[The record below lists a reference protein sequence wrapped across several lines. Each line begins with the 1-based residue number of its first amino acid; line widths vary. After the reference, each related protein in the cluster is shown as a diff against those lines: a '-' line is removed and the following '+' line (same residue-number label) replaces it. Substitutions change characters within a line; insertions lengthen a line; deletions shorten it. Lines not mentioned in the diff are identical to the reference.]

1 MKWRHYIKEHELWRI
16 TSLNSLSVLVR
27 MGTGL
32 ISAKVVALCIGPTG
46 MAWVGNLRN
55 FITAVENIAT
65 LGMTNGIVK
74 YTTEYRNDPNT
85 QVAFIHTVLTV
96 LTLVALMT
104 SLGIGSLAVL
114 WNPMLLEGYTTDTS
128 LWWWIAVALPW
139 YLVSI
144 ILVTILNGLEAFR
157 QVVKIQTLGA
167 ILGLGITVALV
178 YSYAT
183 WGALL
188 AVVVAPAVSFG
199 LSLWALR
206 KTLQSYRPRVQ
217 WSFIRN
223 LSHFSLMAL
232 ASSVIGP
239 WVMIL
244 IRKKLIA
251 FHGLDQAGYWE
262 ALNRLSGFYFVFV
275 TTLIGLYFLPKLVQ
289 SESRAEDREVFQ
301 AYYGK
306 IIPLFGIGL
315 LLIYLLRNPLITF
328 LYTEE
333 FQPIT
338 SVLVW
343 QLLGDFCKAL
353 ALLLGY
359 RFFAKRQTLQ
369 FLITELGSL
378 ALLYVLC
385 SLWIPLYGLHGLL
398 YAYALNYAV
407 YFLVLVLL
415 YRFRQSQ

>member
-1 MKWRHYIKEHELWRI
+1 MKWRQYIKEHELWRI

-74 YTTEYRNDPNT
+74 YTTEYRNDPNK
-85 QVAFIHTVLTV
+85 QAAFINTVLTV
-96 LTLVALMT
+96 LTAVALLT

-114 WNPMLLEGYTTDTS
+114 WNPMLLEGFTADTS
-128 LWWWIAVALPW
+128 LWWWIAAALPW
-139 YLVSI
+139 YLVAI
-144 ILVTILNGLEAFR
+144 VLVAILNGLEAFR
-157 QVVKIQTLGA
+157 EVVKIQTFGA
-167 ILGLGITVALV
+167 ILGLGATVGLV
-178 YSYAT
+178 YYYAT

-199 LSLWALR
+199 LSAWALR
-206 KTLQSYRPRVQ
+206 NTLHRFQLRVQ
-217 WSFIRN
+217 WSFIRD
-223 LSHFSLMAL
+223 LSHYSLMAL
-232 ASSVIGP
+232 ASSVVGP
-239 WVMIL
+239 WVLIL

-251 FHGLDQAGYWE
+251 FHGLEQAGYWE

-289 SESRAEDREVFQ
+289 SESRAADREVFR

-306 IIPLFGIGL
+306 IIPLFGLGL

-328 LYTEE
+328 LYTDE

-338 SVLVW
+338 SVLIW

-359 RFFAKRQTLQ
+359 RFFAKRQTVQ
-369 FLITELGSL
+369 FLITEMGSL
-378 ALLYVLC
+378 ALLYFLC
-385 SLWIPLYGLHGLL
+385 SLWIPSYGLLGLL
-398 YAYALNYAV
+398 YAYTLNYAV
-407 YFLVLVLL
+407 YFLLLVLL

>member
-1 MKWRHYIKEHELWRI
+1 VKWRQYIKEHELWRI

-74 YTTEYRNDPNT
+74 YTTEYRNDPNK
-85 QVAFIHTVLTV
+85 QAAFINTVLTV
-96 LTLVALMT
+96 LTAVALLT

-114 WNPMLLEGYTTDTS
+114 WNPMLLEGFTADTS
-128 LWWWIAVALPW
+128 LWWWIAAALPW
-139 YLVSI
+139 YLVAI
-144 ILVTILNGLEAFR
+144 VLVAILNGLEAFR
-157 QVVKIQTLGA
+157 EVVKIQTFGA
-167 ILGLGITVALV
+167 ILGLVATVGLV
-178 YSYAT
+178 YYYAT

-199 LSLWALR
+199 LSAWALR
-206 KTLQSYRPRVQ
+206 NTLHRFQLRVQ
-217 WSFIRN
+217 WSFIRD
-223 LSHFSLMAL
+223 LSHYSLMAL
-232 ASSVIGP
+232 ASSVVGP
-239 WVMIL
+239 WVLIL

-251 FHGLDQAGYWE
+251 FHGLEQAGYWE

-289 SESRAEDREVFQ
+289 SESRTDDREVFR

-306 IIPLFGIGL
+306 IIPLFGLGL

-328 LYTEE
+328 LYTDE
-333 FQPIT
+333 FQTIT
-338 SVLVW
+338 AVLIW

-359 RFFAKRQTLQ
+359 RFFAKRQTFQ
-369 FLITELGSL
+369 FLITEMGSL
-378 ALLYVLC
+378 ALLYFLC
-385 SLWIPLYGLHGLL
+385 SLWIPSYGLLGLL
-398 YAYALNYAV
+398 YAYTLNYAV
-407 YFLVLVLL
+407 YFLLLVLL

>member
-1 MKWRHYIKEHELWRI
+1 MKWRQYIKEHELWRI
-16 TSLNSLSVLVR
+16 TSINSLSVLVR

-32 ISAKVVALCIGPTG
+32 ISAKVVALCIGPAG

-74 YTTEYRNDPNT
+74 YTTEYRNDPNK
-85 QVAFIHTVLTV
+85 QAAFINTVLTV
-96 LTLVALMT
+96 LTAVALLT

-114 WNPMLLEGYTTDTS
+114 WNPMLLEGFTADTS
-128 LWWWIAVALPW
+128 LWWWIAAALPW
-139 YLVSI
+139 YLVAI
-144 ILVTILNGLEAFR
+144 VLVAILNGLEAFR
-157 QVVKIQTLGA
+157 EVVKIQTFGA
-167 ILGLGITVALV
+167 ILGLVATVGLV
-178 YSYAT
+178 YYYAT

-199 LSLWALR
+199 LSAWALR
-206 KTLQSYRPRVQ
+206 NTLHRFQLRVQ
-217 WSFIRN
+217 WSFIRD
-223 LSHFSLMAL
+223 LSHYSLMAL
-232 ASSVIGP
+232 ASSVVGP
-239 WVMIL
+239 WVLIL

-251 FHGLDQAGYWE
+251 FHGLEQAGYWE

-289 SESRAEDREVFQ
+289 SESRAADREVFR

-306 IIPLFGIGL
+306 IIPLFGLGL

-328 LYTEE
+328 LYTDE

-338 SVLVW
+338 AVLIW

-359 RFFAKRQTLQ
+359 RFFAKRQTFQ
-369 FLITELGSL
+369 FLITEMGSL
-378 ALLYVLC
+378 ALLYFLC
-385 SLWIPLYGLHGLL
+385 SLWIPSYGLLGLL
-398 YAYALNYAV
+398 YAYTLNYAV
-407 YFLVLVLL
+407 YFLLLVLL

>member
-1 MKWRHYIKEHELWRI
+1 
-16 TSLNSLSVLVR
+16 

-96 LTLVALMT
+96 LTAVALMT

-114 WNPMLLEGYTTDTS
+114 WNPMLLEGYATDTS

-167 ILGLGITVALV
+167 ILGLGITVGLV

>member
-1 MKWRHYIKEHELWRI
+1 MKWRHYIKEQELWRI

-32 ISAKVVALCIGPTG
+32 ISAKVVALWIGPIG

-74 YTTEYRNDPNT
+74 YITEYRNDPNT
-85 QVAFIHTVLTV
+85 QAAFIHTVLTV
-96 LTLVALMT
+96 LTAVALLT
-104 SLGIGSLAVL
+104 SLGIGSMAVL
-114 WNPMLLEGYTTDTS
+114 WNPMLLEGYTTDTA

-144 ILVTILNGLEAFR
+144 VLVAILNGMEAFR

-167 ILGLGITVALV
+167 ILGLGITVGLV

-415 YRFRQSQ
+415 YRFRQFQ

>member
-1 MKWRHYIKEHELWRI
+1 VKWRHYIKEQELWRI

-32 ISAKVVALCIGPTG
+32 ISAKVVALWIGPIG

-74 YTTEYRNDPNT
+74 YITEYRNDPNT
-85 QVAFIHTVLTV
+85 QAAFIHTVLTV
-96 LTLVALMT
+96 LTAVALLT
-104 SLGIGSLAVL
+104 SLGIGSMAVL
-114 WNPMLLEGYTTDTS
+114 WNPMLLEGYTTDTA

-144 ILVTILNGLEAFR
+144 VLVAILNGMEAFR

-167 ILGLGITVALV
+167 ILGLGITVGLV

-415 YRFRQSQ
+415 YRFRQFQ

>member
-1 MKWRHYIKEHELWRI
+1 VKWRQYIKEHELWRI

-74 YTTEYRNDPNT
+74 YTTEYRNDPNK
-85 QVAFIHTVLTV
+85 QAAFINTVLTV
-96 LTLVALMT
+96 LTAVALLT

-114 WNPMLLEGYTTDTS
+114 WNPMLLEGFTADTS
-128 LWWWIAVALPW
+128 LWWWIAAALPW
-139 YLVSI
+139 YLVAI
-144 ILVTILNGLEAFR
+144 VLVAILNGLEAFR
-157 QVVKIQTLGA
+157 EVVKIQTFGA
-167 ILGLGITVALV
+167 ILGLVATVGLV
-178 YSYAT
+178 YYYAT

-199 LSLWALR
+199 LSAWALR
-206 KTLQSYRPRVQ
+206 NTLHRFQLRVQ
-217 WSFIRN
+217 WSFIRD
-223 LSHFSLMAL
+223 LSHYSLMAL
-232 ASSVIGP
+232 ASSVVGP
-239 WVMIL
+239 WVLIL

-251 FHGLDQAGYWE
+251 FHGLEQAGYWE

-289 SESRAEDREVFQ
+289 SESRTDDREVFR

-306 IIPLFGIGL
+306 IIPLFGLGL

-328 LYTEE
+328 LYTDE

-338 SVLVW
+338 AVLIW

-359 RFFAKRQTLQ
+359 RFFAKRQTFQ
-369 FLITELGSL
+369 FLITEMGSL
-378 ALLYVLC
+378 ALLYFLC
-385 SLWIPLYGLHGLL
+385 SLWIPSYGLLGLL
-398 YAYALNYAV
+398 YAYTLNYAV
-407 YFLVLVLL
+407 YFLLLVLL

>member
-1 MKWRHYIKEHELWRI
+1 MKWRQYIKEHELWRI

-74 YTTEYRNDPNT
+74 YTTEYRNDPNK
-85 QVAFIHTVLTV
+85 QAAFINTVLTV
-96 LTLVALMT
+96 LTAVALLT

-114 WNPMLLEGYTTDTS
+114 WNPMLLEGFTADTS
-128 LWWWIAVALPW
+128 LWWWIAAALPW
-139 YLVSI
+139 YLVAI
-144 ILVTILNGLEAFR
+144 VLVAILNGLEAFR
-157 QVVKIQTLGA
+157 EVVKIQTFGA
-167 ILGLGITVALV
+167 ILGLGATVGLV
-178 YSYAT
+178 YYYTT

-199 LSLWALR
+199 LSAWALR
-206 KTLQSYRPRVQ
+206 NTLQRFQLRVQ
-217 WSFIRN
+217 WSFIRD
-223 LSHFSLMAL
+223 LSHYSLMAL
-232 ASSVIGP
+232 ASSVLGP
-239 WVMIL
+239 WVLIL

-251 FHGLDQAGYWE
+251 FHGLEQAGYWE

-289 SESRAEDREVFQ
+289 SESRTADREVFR

-306 IIPLFGIGL
+306 IIPLFGLGL

-328 LYTEE
+328 LYTDE

-338 SVLVW
+338 LVLNW

-359 RFFAKRQTLQ
+359 RFFAKRQTFQ
-369 FLITELGSL
+369 FLITEMGSL
-378 ALLYVLC
+378 ALLYFLC
-385 SLWIPLYGLHGLL
+385 SLWIPSYGLLGLL
-398 YAYALNYAV
+398 YAYTLNYAV
-407 YFLVLVLL
+407 YFLLLVLL

>member
-1 MKWRHYIKEHELWRI
+1 VNWRHYIKEQELWRI

-27 MGTGL
+27 MVTGL
-32 ISAKVVALCIGPTG
+32 ISAKVVALWIGPIG

-74 YTTEYRNDPNT
+74 YITEYRNDPNT
-85 QVAFIHTVLTV
+85 QAAFIHTVLTV
-96 LTLVALMT
+96 LTAVALLT

-114 WNPMLLEGYTTDTS
+114 WNPMLLEGYTTDTA

-144 ILVTILNGLEAFR
+144 VLVAILNGMEAFR
-157 QVVKIQTLGA
+157 QVVQIQTWGA
-167 ILGLGITVALV
+167 ILGLGATVGLV
-178 YSYAT
+178 YAYAT

-199 LSLWALR
+199 LSFWALR
-206 KTLQSYRPRVQ
+206 NTMYQYRPRVQ
-217 WSFIRN
+217 WSFIGN
-223 LSHFSLMAL
+223 LSHYSLMAL
-232 ASSVIGP
+232 ASAVVGP

-251 FHGLDQAGYWE
+251 FHGLEQAGYWE

-289 SESRAEDREVFQ
+289 SESRAADREVFR

-306 IIPLFGIGL
+306 IIPLFGVGL
-315 LLIYLLRNPLITF
+315 FLVYLLRNSLITF

-353 ALLLGY
+353 AILLGY
-359 RFFAKRQTLQ
+359 RFFAKRQTFQ

-378 ALLYVLC
+378 ALLYFLC
-385 SLWIPLYGLHGLL
+385 SLWIPIYGLLGLL

-407 YFLVLVLL
+407 YFILLVLL

>member
-1 MKWRHYIKEHELWRI
+1 VNWRHYIKEQELWRI

-32 ISAKVVALCIGPTG
+32 ISAKVVALWIGPIG

-74 YTTEYRNDPNT
+74 YITEYRNDPNT
-85 QVAFIHTVLTV
+85 QAAFIHTVLTV
-96 LTLVALMT
+96 LTAVALLT

-114 WNPMLLEGYTTDTS
+114 WNPMLLEGYTTDTA

-144 ILVTILNGLEAFR
+144 VLVAILNGMEAFR
-157 QVVKIQTLGA
+157 QVVQIQTWGA
-167 ILGLGITVALV
+167 ILGLGATVGLV
-178 YSYAT
+178 YAYAT

-199 LSLWALR
+199 LSFWALR
-206 KTLQSYRPRVQ
+206 NTMYQYRPRVQ
-217 WSFIRN
+217 WSFIGN
-223 LSHFSLMAL
+223 LSHYSLMAL
-232 ASSVIGP
+232 ASAVVGP

-251 FHGLDQAGYWE
+251 FHGLEQAGYWE

-289 SESRAEDREVFQ
+289 SESRAADREVFR

-306 IIPLFGIGL
+306 IIPLFGVGL
-315 LLIYLLRNPLITF
+315 FLVYLLRNSLITF

-353 ALLLGY
+353 AILLGY
-359 RFFAKRQTLQ
+359 RFFAKRQTFQ

-378 ALLYVLC
+378 ALLYFLC
-385 SLWIPLYGLHGLL
+385 SLWIPIYGLLGLL

-407 YFLVLVLL
+407 YFILLVLL

>member
-1 MKWRHYIKEHELWRI
+1 MKWRQYIKEHELWRI

-74 YTTEYRNDPNT
+74 YTTEYRNDPNK
-85 QVAFIHTVLTV
+85 QAAFINTVLTV
-96 LTLVALMT
+96 LTAVALLT

-114 WNPMLLEGYTTDTS
+114 WNPMLLEGFTADTS
-128 LWWWIAVALPW
+128 LWWWIAAALPW
-139 YLVSI
+139 YLVAI
-144 ILVTILNGLEAFR
+144 VLVAILNGLEAFR
-157 QVVKIQTLGA
+157 EVVKIQTFGA
-167 ILGLGITVALV
+167 ILGLVATVGLV
-178 YSYAT
+178 YYYAT

-199 LSLWALR
+199 LSAWALR
-206 KTLQSYRPRVQ
+206 NTLHRFQLRVQ
-217 WSFIRN
+217 WSFIRD
-223 LSHFSLMAL
+223 LSHYSLMAL
-232 ASSVIGP
+232 ASSVVGP
-239 WVMIL
+239 WVLIL

-251 FHGLDQAGYWE
+251 FHGLEQAGYWE

-289 SESRAEDREVFQ
+289 SESRTDDREVFR

-306 IIPLFGIGL
+306 IIPLFGLGL

-328 LYTEE
+328 LYTDE
-333 FQPIT
+333 FQTIT
-338 SVLVW
+338 AVLIW

-359 RFFAKRQTLQ
+359 RFFAKRQTFQ
-369 FLITELGSL
+369 FLITEMGSL
-378 ALLYVLC
+378 ALLYFLC
-385 SLWIPLYGLHGLL
+385 SLWIPSYGLLGLL
-398 YAYALNYAV
+398 YAYTLNYAV
-407 YFLVLVLL
+407 YFLLLVLL

>member
-1 MKWRHYIKEHELWRI
+1 MKWRQHIKEHELWRI

-74 YTTEYRNDPNT
+74 YTTEYRNDPNK
-85 QVAFIHTVLTV
+85 QAAFINTVLTV
-96 LTLVALMT
+96 LTAVALLT

-114 WNPMLLEGYTTDTS
+114 WNPMLLEGFTTDTS
-128 LWWWIAVALPW
+128 LWWCIAAALPW
-139 YLVSI
+139 YLVAI
-144 ILVTILNGLEAFR
+144 VLVAILNGLEAFR
-157 QVVKIQTLGA
+157 EVVKIQTFGA
-167 ILGLGITVALV
+167 ILGLSATVGLV
-178 YSYAT
+178 YYYAS

-188 AVVVAPAVSFG
+188 AVVIAPAVSFG
-199 LSLWALR
+199 LSAWALR
-206 KTLQSYRPRVQ
+206 KTLQRFQLRVQ
-217 WSFIRN
+217 WSFIRD
-223 LSHFSLMAL
+223 LSHYSLMAL

-239 WVMIL
+239 WVLIL

-251 FHGLDQAGYWE
+251 FHGLEQAGYWE

-289 SESRAEDREVFQ
+289 SESRAADREVFK

-306 IIPLFGIGL
+306 IIPLFGLGL
-315 LLIYLLRNPLITF
+315 LLIYLLRSPLITF
-328 LYTEE
+328 LYTDE

-338 SVLVW
+338 AVLIW

-359 RFFAKRQTLQ
+359 RFFAKRQTVQ
-369 FLITELGSL
+369 FLITEMGSL
-378 ALLYVLC
+378 ALLYFLC
-385 SLWIPLYGLHGLL
+385 SLWIPSYGLLGLL
-398 YAYALNYAV
+398 YAYTLNYAV
-407 YFLVLVLL
+407 YFLLLVLL

>member
-1 MKWRHYIKEHELWRI
+1 MNWRHYIKEQELWRI

-27 MGTGL
+27 MVTGL
-32 ISAKVVALCIGPTG
+32 ISAKVVALWIGPIG

-74 YTTEYRNDPNT
+74 YITEYRNDPNT
-85 QVAFIHTVLTV
+85 QAAFIHTVLTV
-96 LTLVALMT
+96 LTAVALLT

-114 WNPMLLEGYTTDTS
+114 WNPMLLEGYTTDTA

-144 ILVTILNGLEAFR
+144 VLVAILNGMEAFR
-157 QVVKIQTLGA
+157 QVVQIQTWGA
-167 ILGLGITVALV
+167 ILGLGATVGLV
-178 YSYAT
+178 YAYAT

-199 LSLWALR
+199 LSFWALR
-206 KTLQSYRPRVQ
+206 NTMYQYRPRVQ
-217 WSFIRN
+217 WSFIGN
-223 LSHFSLMAL
+223 LSHYSLMAL
-232 ASSVIGP
+232 ASAVVGP

-251 FHGLDQAGYWE
+251 FHGLEQAGYWE

-289 SESRAEDREVFQ
+289 SESRAADREVFR

-306 IIPLFGIGL
+306 IIPLFGVGL
-315 LLIYLLRNPLITF
+315 FLVYLLRNSLITF

-353 ALLLGY
+353 AILLGY
-359 RFFAKRQTLQ
+359 RFFAKRQTFQ

-378 ALLYVLC
+378 ALLYFLC
-385 SLWIPLYGLHGLL
+385 SLWIPIYGLLGLL

-407 YFLVLVLL
+407 YFILLVLL